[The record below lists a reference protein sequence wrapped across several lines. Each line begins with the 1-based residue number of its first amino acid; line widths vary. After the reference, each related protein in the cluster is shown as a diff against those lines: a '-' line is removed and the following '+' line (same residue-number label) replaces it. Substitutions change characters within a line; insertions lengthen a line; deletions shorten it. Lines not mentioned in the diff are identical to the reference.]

1 MVVIDGKSVSDRNPI
16 ATSFHDSI
24 VVIGS
29 SKMNLDRRLQFLSEY
44 RGSGVEEAL
53 EFHPL
58 GEDAWQRSSATGNS
72 PDREAIH
79 RHIESRDIDNPVDQ
93 KSGNFIVENPT

>member
-29 SKMNLDRRLQFLSEY
+29 SKMNLD
-44 RGSGVEEAL
+44 
-53 EFHPL
+53 
-58 GEDAWQRSSATGNS
+58 S
-72 PDREAIH
+72 PDREAIYW
-79 RHIESRDIDNPVDQ
+79 HIKSQDIDNPVDQ